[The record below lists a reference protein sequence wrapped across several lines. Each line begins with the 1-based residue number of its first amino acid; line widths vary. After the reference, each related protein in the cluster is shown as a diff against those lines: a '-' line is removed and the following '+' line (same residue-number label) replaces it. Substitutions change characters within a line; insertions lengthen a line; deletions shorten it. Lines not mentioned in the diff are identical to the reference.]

1 MNSNRLSTLVLI
13 PLFVGLMIF
22 VSNESYAG
30 DGKSDSIKIES
41 FLAIDS
47 DNYTTIDARQKFYK
61 KADQLFTNYGFEV
74 KWLKVAAKTVKILE
88 IAHSKIGGIFAHTN
102 HEIRVFINN
111 GNKAILDDFLLKVRA
126 LWRSGKVIQDEEAMR
141 WDAQMLSDEQN
152 LIDGFY
158 ENLSVESLKILEKNL
173 KGLASRFLF
182 NNPRFYGNIQ
192 DQEARWDF
200 GMRKMGYQVVP
211 EMMPKP
217 NQNWESVPLKITEKR
232 RKKIK
237 IDQILR

>member
-1 MNSNRLSTLVLI
+1 MGFRRLCKLVLI
-13 PLFVGLMIF
+13 GLFMGLSML
-22 VSNESYAG
+22 VSVETYARNQNI
-30 DGKSDSIKIES
+30 DSLRIES

-47 DNYTTIDARQKFYK
+47 YNYTTVDARQKFYK

-102 HEIRVFINN
+102 QEIRAFINN

-126 LWRSGKVIQDEEAMR
+126 LWRSGKVIREEEAMR

-158 ENLSVESLKILEKNL
+158 ENLSVESLLILENNL
-173 KGLASRFLF
+173 KGVASRFLF

-217 NQNWESVPLKITEKR
+217 NQNWENVPLKITEKR
-232 RKKIK
+232 GKKIK
-237 IDQILR
+237 IQQILG

>member
-1 MNSNRLSTLVLI
+1 MSYSRLFTLVLI
-13 PLFVGLMIF
+13 RIFVGLIMF
-22 VSNESYAG
+22 VSIESYG
-30 DGKSDSIKIES
+30 RDQNSDSLKIEA

-88 IAHSKIGGIFAHTN
+88 IAHSKIGGVFARTN
-102 HEIRVFINN
+102 QEIRSFINN

-126 LWRSGKVIQDEEAMR
+126 LWRSGKVIQKDEAMR

-158 ENLSVESLKILEKNL
+158 ENLSKESLKILEKNL
-173 KGLASRFLF
+173 KGVASRVLF
-182 NNPRFYGNIQ
+182 NNPRFYGSVQ

-217 NQNWESVPLKITEKR
+217 NQNWEIVPLKITHKR
-232 RKKIK
+232 RKKIE
-237 IDQILR
+237 IEQILR

>member
-1 MNSNRLSTLVLI
+1 MNSNRLITLVLI
-13 PLFVGLMIF
+13 RLFVGLMMF
-22 VSNESYAG
+22 VSIQSYAG
-30 DGKSDSIKIES
+30 DRKSDSLKIES

-61 KADQLFTNYGFEV
+61 KADKLFTNYGFEV

-102 HEIRVFINN
+102 QEIRVFINN

-126 LWRSGKVIQDEEAMR
+126 LWQSGKVIREEEAMR

-158 ENLSVESLKILEKNL
+158 ENLSKESLKILEKNL
-173 KGLASRFLF
+173 KGLASRLLF
-182 NNPRFYGNIQ
+182 NNPRFYGNVQ
-192 DQEARWDF
+192 DQESRWDF

-217 NQNWESVPLKITEKR
+217 NQNWENVPLKITEKR
-232 RKKIK
+232 RKKIE
-237 IDQILR
+237 IEQILR

>member
-1 MNSNRLSTLVLI
+1 MNSNRLITPILI
-13 PLFVGLMIF
+13 RLFVGLMIL
-22 VSNESYAG
+22 VSIESYAG
-30 DGKSDSIKIES
+30 DRKSDSLKIES

-61 KADQLFTNYGFEV
+61 KADQLFANHGFEV

-102 HEIRVFINN
+102 QEIRAFIHN

-126 LWRSGKVIQDEEAMR
+126 LWRSGRVIQEEEAMR

-158 ENLSVESLKILEKNL
+158 ENLSKESLKILEKNL
-173 KGLASRFLF
+173 KGLASRVLF
-182 NNPRFYGNIQ
+182 KNPRFYGNVQ

-211 EMMPKP
+211 QMMPKP
-217 NQNWESVPLKITEKR
+217 NQNWELVKLQIKNKKGNKIE
-232 RKKIK
+232 I
-237 IDQILR
+237 QHFLE

>member
-1 MNSNRLSTLVLI
+1 MNLNRLITPILI
-13 PLFVGLMIF
+13 RLFVGLMIL
-22 VSNESYAG
+22 VSIESYAG
-30 DGKSDSIKIES
+30 DRKSDSLKIES

-61 KADQLFTNYGFEV
+61 KADQLFANYGFEV

-102 HEIRVFINN
+102 QEIRAFIHN

-126 LWRSGKVIQDEEAMR
+126 LWRSGRVIQEEEAMR

-158 ENLSVESLKILEKNL
+158 ENLSKESLKILEKNL
-173 KGLASRFLF
+173 KGLASRVLF
-182 NNPRFYGNIQ
+182 KNPRFYGNVQ

-211 EMMPKP
+211 QMMPKP
-217 NQNWESVPLKITEKR
+217 NQNWELVKLQIKNKKGNKIE
-232 RKKIK
+232 I
-237 IDQILR
+237 QHFLE